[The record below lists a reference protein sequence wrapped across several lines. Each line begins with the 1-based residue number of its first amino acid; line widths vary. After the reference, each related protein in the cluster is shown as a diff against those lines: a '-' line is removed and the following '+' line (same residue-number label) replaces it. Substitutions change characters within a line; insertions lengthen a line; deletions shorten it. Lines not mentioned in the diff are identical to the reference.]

1 MIKSCKVD
9 PVKEGAM
16 PVGVGVRLVFALG
29 VLSIGMVFSAVT
41 PSLAQSENKAVLVQD
56 FNSFMDRCHP
66 KYEPPVAAQSCTDD
80 LAALTA
86 REHQLNMSDT
96 DLIAAGVRVGFRATT
111 RGGFR

>member
-1 MIKSCKVD
+1 MRVD
-9 PVKEGAM
+9 
-16 PVGVGVRLVFALG
+16 VGLRPIFALG
-29 VLSIGMVFSAVT
+29 VLGAGMVFFAVA
-41 PSLAQSENKAVLVQD
+41 PSRAQSENKAMLVQD

-66 KYEPPVAAQSCTDD
+66 KYEPPVASQSCTDD

-86 REHQLNMSDT
+86 REHQLNISDA